1 MDFRLKAFLATLIVS
16 LVMFAWLIYVSL
28 TNEQMRPIPSA
39 AQQGKL
45 VFQRKACI
53 ECHTVL
59 GNGGYYGGDL
69 TKVYEKLGND
79 GLQEFLTHPPL
90 ISGAKQKRHKR
101 LSEAET
107 KDMIAYLEFLDSIHT
122 ANWPPQPLYQSKPQ
136 AR

>member
-1 MDFRLKAFLATLIVS
+1 MNFRLKAFLITLIVS

-28 TNEQMRPIPSA
+28 TNEQMKPIPFA

-69 TKVYEKLGND
+69 TKVYEKFGSDALT
-79 GLQEFLTHPPL
+79 EFFIHPPL
-90 ISGAKQKRHKR
+90 ISGAKQKRHER

-107 KDMIAYLEFLDSIHT
+107 ENMIAYLEFLASINT
-122 ANWPPQPLYQSKPQ
+122 ANWPPRPFYQAKPQ